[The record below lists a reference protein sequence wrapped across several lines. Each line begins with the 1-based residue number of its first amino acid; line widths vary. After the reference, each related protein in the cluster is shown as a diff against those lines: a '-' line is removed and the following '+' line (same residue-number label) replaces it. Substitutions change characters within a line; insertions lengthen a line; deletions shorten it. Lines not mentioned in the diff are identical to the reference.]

1 MVSSSR
7 VTTLLVLLASSVQCR
22 KQKAAT
28 ANCQANYQATH
39 RNAIDVH
46 HHIIPDFYAQAVVA
60 NGGENT
66 HSLSEMNDVCGAGR
80 VPCA

>member
-1 MVSSSR
+1 MLSSSR
-7 VTTLLVLLASSVQCR
+7 STLLVLLASSVQCR
-22 KQKAAT
+22 KQKAAK
-28 ANCQANYQATH
+28 ANYQATH